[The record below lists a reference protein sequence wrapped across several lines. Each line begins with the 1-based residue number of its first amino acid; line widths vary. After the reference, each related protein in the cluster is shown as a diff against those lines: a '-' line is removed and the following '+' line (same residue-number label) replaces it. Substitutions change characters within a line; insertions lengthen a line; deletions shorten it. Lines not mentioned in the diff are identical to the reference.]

1 MQKSMRNNIRIL
13 VWFIAV
19 AAVIVI
25 AVILITNFSKE
36 AHAAADDSDGIQIIQ
51 SMEDAPVAPI
61 EEHIFQMEKEEIQ
74 RKLLEDPSRTFETL
88 TDIDTIIVGDSRVVG
103 FAMYGFMDPSRIL
116 AGTSWSIQEIPA
128 LYGTIEQM
136 HPRFIVVAF
145 GINEIG
151 QQLYTPVYY
160 STHES
165 YAQDLVYYLDQIQSV
180 APDAKIYFSSILPC
194 NELGLS
200 LQPGFG
206 IIPERNKV
214 IRKYVEDAGYGYI
227 DTEPVGY
234 AHPDLYISD
243 GVHFFAEF
251 YPFWG
256 RAILEQIIKDGG
268 IS

>member
-1 MQKSMRNNIRIL
+1 MQNSTRNNIRII
-13 VWFIAV
+13 VWFIVA
-19 AAVIVI
+19 AAVIVM
-25 AVILITNFSKE
+25 AVIFITNFSRE
-36 AHAAADDSDGIQIIQ
+36 THAADETKGVSIIQ
-51 SMEDAPVAPI
+51 NMEEAPVAPI
-61 EEHIFQMEKEEIQ
+61 EDHIFQLEKEEIQ

-103 FAMYGFMDPSRIL
+103 FSMYGFMDPSRIL

-128 LYGTIEQM
+128 LYGIIEQM

-151 QQLYTPVYY
+151 QQFYTPVYY

-180 APDAKIYFSSILPC
+180 APDATIYFSSILPC
-194 NELGLS
+194 NDLGLE

-206 IIPERNKV
+206 IIPERNAV
-214 IRKYVEDAGYGYI
+214 IKQYVEEAGYGYI

-234 AHPDLYISD
+234 AHPDLYIGD

-251 YPFWG
+251 YPYWG